1 MIMDNKE
8 RMLYLYRV
16 ILNNG
21 NLQPLIDDT
30 YTYQDVAM
38 DIANM
43 IRQKHAAYIDNR
55 LVLTDL
61 GKEEMS
67 KLSRSLGRKPG
78 EWIEPLVSEKIEKQ
92 SVEDIY
98 LPPIKIFR

>member
-1 MIMDNKE
+1 MNNKE

-16 ILNNG
+16 ILYNG

-30 YTYQDVAM
+30 YTYQDIAM

-43 IRQKHAAYIDNR
+43 IRQQHAVYIDNR

-92 SVEDIY
+92 SVDDIY
-98 LPPIKIFR
+98 LPPIKIFRK

>member
-16 ILNNG
+16 IQHNG
-21 NLQPLIDDT
+21 NLLPLIDDT
-30 YTYQDVAM
+30 YTYQDVAR

-43 IRQKHAAYIDNR
+43 IRQEHAVYIDNR

-61 GKEEMS
+61 GKDEVHD
-67 KLSRSLGRKPG
+67 LSSSLHRKPG

-92 SVEDIY
+92 SVYDIY
-98 LPPIKIFR
+98 LPPIKMFR